1 MSRVRHILILT
12 ILLAAPASAQNLDS
26 LLETI
31 VTLADIQELKANP
44 GASASGTVIES
55 QLDPGRG
62 PVATILVQ
70 RGTLHV
76 GDALVA
82 GAAWAKVRSM
92 NDFRGQKV
100 DEAPPGMP
108 VEVLGFD
115 SVPDA
120 GEIVRVVEH
129 ERKARQLAA
138 EREDRLKREALA
150 RRSTARPRVWR

>member
-1 MSRVRHILILT
+1 RS
-12 ILLAAPASAQNLDS
+12 S
-26 LLETI
+26 E
-31 VTLADIQELKANP
+31 IQELKANP
-44 GASASGTVIES
+44 DTAASGTVVES

-70 RGTLHV
+70 RGTLKV

-92 NDFRGQKV
+92 QDFRGQKV
-100 DEAPPGMP
+100 HAAPPGMP

-120 GEIVRVVEH
+120 GEIVRVVEN
-129 ERKARQLAA
+129 ERRGRQLAQ
-138 EREDRLKREALA
+138 
-150 RRSTARPRVWR
+150 